1 MKKKRTVKKKVEL
14 SLWNKVTN
22 FGEVVMGHVKDHCW
36 HCIESLGLGAL
47 GVALVLGCLGLPTVL
62 GVLLVGHAVKRLLH
76 K

>member
-1 MKKKRTVKKKVEL
+1 MKKKAKKVVKL

-22 FGEVVMGHVKDHCW
+22 FGSDVVGHVKDNCW

-62 GVLLVGHAVKRLLH
+62 GALLLGLAVKRLLH